1 MQNNTNIQENN
12 NHKQLHEAPVS
23 QKPTDRGGTLCRQL
37 LSVFHLLLFLAISG
51 LMVYTEGGP
60 SAFLS
65 LGKRKLVMAAL
76 AGVIF
81 FILLT
86 AGDRLSTIL
95 HRTGICRWLELLL
108 LLGTPLAMFAVVQI
122 IVQLAERKSTASISY
137 LRIIKYAVF
146 DMPVGD
152 FLRNLVI
159 YYFILVLLILL
170 IRKINIACMVYCLL
184 MVLLVLVNYYV
195 TEFRG
200 QAFLLLD
207 AMGMSTA
214 ADVAG
219 NYRLDIPIYL
229 GITLLFTVDFSMLQL
244 HFQRLRIPHRLQ
256 KKSLH
261 ILSQLVVLAVFAL
274 SSLYAVVN
282 AANVSFWNTNR
293 SYRNNGY
300 LCALVSQV
308 RYIHPEKP
316 AGYSVG
322 KVQEI
327 GEQVSDST
335 QSNVTVPQNIIM
347 IMNESLTDFESI
359 GQVKTDREILPF
371 LHSLNRNVKKGQLH
385 VPTFGGGTA
394 RTEYE
399 ALTGN
404 SMYFLPAGSVPY
416 QLFVHDPESGMAQI
430 LKAQGYTTIA
440 VHPNNASNWNRTNVY
455 ADMDFDQ
462 FISTENWGNDSFD
475 KIRNF
480 ASDET
485 TYDKLIKLF
494 ERKQSGEKLFTFCVT
509 MQNHGGYG
517 TETLN
522 GYQPDVKLHY
532 NREYPLAETYLSLAR
547 ESDRAFQKLLSY
559 FEKVDEPTM
568 IIMFG
573 DHWPKIEN
581 GFTASV
587 LGKKR
592 SELSL
597 DGTQKTY
604 TTPYVIWTNYPSETV
619 EQDMSSNYLGS
630 YVLSLAGVKL
640 TPYNRFLLDLK
651 DELPIIGIGAVC
663 DTEGTWYSQ
672 NNLPEKFQNL
682 VNEYHIL
689 EYNNQFD
696 QKHKITDYF
705 SIEYKKD
712 RNECGLFCK
721 KGFLSTILFTE
732 LFKLISYELNFR
744 ADYNLNRIFTRSDYT
759 GNTG

>member
-1 MQNNTNIQENN
+1 
-12 NHKQLHEAPVS
+12 
-23 QKPTDRGGTLCRQL
+23 
-37 LSVFHLLLFLAISG
+37 
-51 LMVYTEGGP
+51 
-60 SAFLS
+60 
-65 LGKRKLVMAAL
+65 MAAL

-86 AGDRLSTIL
+86 AGDRLSTFL
-95 HRTGICRWLELLL
+95 HKTGICRWLELLL

-122 IVQLAERKSTASISY
+122 IVQLTERRSTASISY

-152 FLRNLVI
+152 FPRNLVI

-347 IMNESLTDFESI
+347 IMNESLADFESI
-359 GQVKTDREILPF
+359 GSVRSDVEILPYIHSIDKNVTYGS
-371 LHSLNRNVKKGQLH
+371 LHM
-385 VPTFGGGTA
+385 PTYGGGTA
-394 RTEYE
+394 RSEYE

-404 SMYFLPAGSVPY
+404 SITFLPSGCVPY
-416 QLFVHDPESGMAQI
+416 ELYIRTPEYGMADI
-430 LKAQGYTTIA
+430 LKSQGYYTIA
-440 VHPNNASNWNRTNVY
+440 MHPNNGHNWNRDQVY
-455 ADMDFDQ
+455 SQMGFDE
-462 FISTENWGNDSFD
+462 FLNRDNWGGEYQDKLRGFVSDQSVFD
-475 KIRNF
+475 KIISLYKEKEKN
-480 ASDET
+480 
-485 TYDKLIKLF
+485 
-494 ERKQSGEKLFTFCVT
+494 QKLFTFCVT
-509 MQNHGGYG
+509 MQNHGGYSKS
-517 TETLN
+517 TLK
-522 GYQPDVKLHY
+522 GYEPDVKLNY
-532 NREYPLAETYLSLAR
+532 ETEYPEAQTYLSLAR
-547 ESDRAFQKLLSY
+547 ESDKAFQNLVEY

-568 IIMFG
+568 IVMFG
-573 DHWPKIEN
+573 DHWPKLEE
-581 GFTASV
+581 GFLAEV
-587 LGKKR
+587 LGKDREK
-592 SELSL
+592 L
-597 DGTQKTY
+597 DLFESQVTY
-604 TTPYVIWTNYPSETV
+604 TTPYVIWTNYSSETA
-619 EQDMSSNYLGS
+619 EEDISANYLGS
-630 YVLSLAGVKL
+630 YVLFKAGISLPFYNQFLMKLKKQLPVIGV
-640 TPYNRFLLDLK
+640 
-651 DELPIIGIGAVC
+651 GAVC
-663 DTEGTWYSQ
+663 DQEGNWYASDD
-672 NNLPEKFQNL
+672 LPDNYRQFLSDYN
-682 VNEYHIL
+682 IL
-689 EYNNQFD
+689 EYNNQF
-696 QKHKITDYF
+696 
-705 SIEYKKD
+705 EKKD
-712 RNECGLFCK
+712 VIE
-721 KGFLSTILFTE
+721 SLFT
-732 LFKLISYELNFR
+732 LK
-744 ADYNLNRIFTRSDYT
+744 
-759 GNTG
+759 